1 MPNLTLQEFIAAHR
15 EEIINSVKARSL
27 SRSGTRSNDAGLDK
41 GIPLFL
47 DQLESTLRRSTSQ
60 PNVTSDHATDHGAD
74 LYRLGFT
81 VAQVVHGYGDVCQA
95 VTQLAL
101 DRGSAISVDDFRLFN
116 RCLDDAIA
124 AAVTEYERRRLHA
137 AAAEGLQRVALLSHE
152 LRNALHTAMLGF
164 GILKIGAVGIDSSTA
179 TVVTKSLTRLHD
191 LLERSISEV
200 RSETGKPEGSRI
212 VVSDLLEDAEIASA
226 LEGANR
232 GIAFNVIAQP
242 GLAVEAD
249 VLLLSGALTNLIQ
262 NAFKFTRAGGRITL
276 SSRAAEGRVFL
287 DVEDECGGLP
297 VGKGEELFHLF
308 EQRSAD
314 RSGLG
319 VGLSIARTSLR
330 AMNGEIHVRD
340 LPGKGCIFTIELP
353 QAPASPTNT

>member
-1 MPNLTLQEFIAAHR
+1 MPNPTLHDFIAANR
-15 EEIINSVKARSL
+15 ELIISSVKTRSL
-27 SRSGTRSNDAGLDK
+27 SRLGTRSDDAGLDK

-47 DQLESTLRRSTSQ
+47 DQLTSTLRRSSSQ
-60 PNVTSDHATDHGAD
+60 PDATSDHATDHGAD

-81 VAQVVHGYGDVCQA
+81 VAQVVHGYGDVCQT
-95 VTQLAL
+95 VTELAL
-101 DRGSAISVDDFRLFN
+101 KTDSPISVDDFRLFN

-124 AAVTEYERRRLHA
+124 TAVTEYERRRLHA

-179 TVVTKSLTRLHD
+179 TLVTKSLTRLHD

-200 RSETGKPEGSRI
+200 RSETGKPQGSRI
-212 VVSDLLEDAEIASA
+212 VVRDLLEDAEIASA

-232 GIAFNVIAQP
+232 GIAFNVVAHP
-242 GLAVEAD
+242 GLEVDAD
-249 VLLLSGALTNLIQ
+249 ILLLSGALTNLIQ
-262 NAFKFTRAGGRITL
+262 NAFKFTRTGGRITL
-276 SSRAAEGRVFL
+276 SSRASGGRIFL
-287 DVEDECGGLP
+287 DVEDECGGLRA
-297 VGKGEELFHLF
+297 GKGEDLFRLF

-319 VGLSIARTSLR
+319 VGLSIARTSVR
-330 AMNGEIHVRD
+330 AMNGEIYVRD
-340 LPGKGCIFTIELP
+340 LPGKGCVFTIELP
-353 QAPASPTNT
+353 QASATLGNT